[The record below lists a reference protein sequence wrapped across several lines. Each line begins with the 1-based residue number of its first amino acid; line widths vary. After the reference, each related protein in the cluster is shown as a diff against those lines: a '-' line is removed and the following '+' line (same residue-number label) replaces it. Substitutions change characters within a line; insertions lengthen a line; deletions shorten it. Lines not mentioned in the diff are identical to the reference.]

1 MDRKRNSEKQE
12 PQQHP
17 IEPEMPKGMD
27 EDKAGRTP
35 AGEPAKEKRS
45 DDL

>member
-1 MDRKRNSEKQE
+1 MDRKRNSEKEE

-17 IEPEMPKGMD
+17 IEPEMEERP
-27 EDKAGRTP
+27 
-35 AGEPAKEKRS
+35 GEPPQSEPSEEKPG